1 MNIKIKGI
9 DIEVTEAIKDY
20 VTKKVGEALEK
31 FNHLSESQNILA
43 EVELSK
49 TNNHHSHGEL
59 YKVSV
64 KLPEFLINRGDKPIK
79 FVIVVINS
87 LYVITLVAEMSHS
100 KETSRE
106 TELRVQG
113 HSSQQHIHTKDSK

>member
-1 MNIKIKGI
+1 MNIKIKGT
-9 DIEVTEAIKDY
+9 DIEVTQAISEY

-31 FNHLSESQNILA
+31 FNKDGNVFS

-64 KLPEFLINRGDKPIK
+64 KVSGTHINIFLDTKKDDLYAAIDEIKDKLEYRISTIK
-79 FVIVVINS
+79 D
-87 LYVITLVAEMSHS
+87 
-100 KETSRE
+100 KKTSISRKLAVKFKNLFRKGE
-106 TELRVQG
+106 
-113 HSSQQHIHTKDSK
+113 